1 MVKCPKSSKVCFKF
15 TNTGAL
21 NSQIQAL
28 QILKNDDEVENWSLS
43 SFFLAVLCVINKF
56 LNLRGF
62 YVEWELWKVN
72 ENFCIWLDHF
82 QSINSKFISLWR
94 SNRFWISSGENG
106 RKKMC
111 LEKILDLSRSD
122 CNDPLKTITVSAIL
136 RLSLFRSY

>member
-1 MVKCPKSSKVCFKF
+1 MVPWDGTRPGRSLELTFRACHQLRSDQLTIYFGWKK
-15 TNTGAL
+15 TN
-21 NSQIQAL
+21 
-28 QILKNDDEVENWSLS
+28 SL
-43 SFFLAVLCVINKF
+43 LCVINKF

-122 CNDPLKTITVSAIL
+122 YNDPLKTITVSAIL